1 MKFWTNH
8 CAVASHEIDFSFIES
23 KENTEFY
30 TDSKIKRVFGLGL
43 KLENENREKLLLP
56 RLQHSRVLHISR
68 KTYLIHLVMC

>member
-1 MKFWTNH
+1 MKLWRNH

-30 TDSKIKRVFGLGL
+30 THSKIKRVFGLGL
-43 KLENENREKLLLP
+43 KLENENGEKLLLP